1 MDFSRLT
8 KRIACILLSVFA
20 ALAMLDGG
28 DALAARAK
36 KAPAKRAKTAAK
48 DGAYR
53 VKAGK
58 ADLFLPPNFHVVDR
72 KYDVIVHFHGM
83 PRAQEANV
91 TAAGINAAVVSINL
105 GSVPSRYGKWYRS
118 PRALDRILAKT
129 HRLVMASGRAPR
141 GARIG
146 RVALSA
152 WSAGF
157 GAVGAIM
164 KHEKARARV
173 DAVLLADGLHAPYLD
188 KRRHVIEESSLAKYV
203 RLSEE
208 AARGEKL
215 FVLTHSSIP
224 TYGYANVTETVGTV
238 LRLASV
244 EFEKDAPP
252 PWAPRNM
259 RPLYQVNKGDFH
271 VIGYDGRSARDHI
284 DHIWAMGETMYPL
297 LAARW
302 RRSLGHSV

>member
-1 MDFSRLT
+1 MASFRLT
-8 KRIACILLSVFA
+8 KHVACILLSVFA
-20 ALAMLDGG
+20 GVAVLDGG
-28 DALAARAK
+28 DAYAARAS
-36 KAPAKRAKTAAK
+36 RATTRAAAK

-53 VKAGK
+53 VRAGR
-58 ADLFLPPNFHVVDR
+58 AQLFLPADFRVVGG

-91 TAAGINAAVVSINL
+91 TAAGINAAVVTINL
-105 GSVPSRYGKWYRS
+105 GAVPSRYGKWYRS
-118 PRALDRILAKT
+118 PKALDRILAKT
-129 HRLVMASGRAPR
+129 HRLVMQSGRAPR
-141 GARIG
+141 RARIG

-173 DAVLLADGLHAPYLD
+173 DAVLLADGLHAPYVD
-188 KRRHVIEESSLAKYV
+188 KKRRIIDESSLAKYA

-215 FVLTHSSIP
+215 FVMTHSAIE
-224 TYGYANVTETVGTV
+224 THGYANVTETVGTV
-238 LRLASV
+238 LRLASLDL
-244 EFEKDAPP
+244 ERQAPP
-252 PWAPRNM
+252 PAAPRNM
-259 RPLYQVNKGDFH
+259 RPLYRVDKGDFH
-271 VIGYDGRSARDHI
+271 VIGFEGRTARDHI
-284 DHIWAMGETMYPL
+284 DHIWAMGETMFPL

-302 RRSLGHSV
+302 QGAPRNSV